1 MLNKFLNLFGSNIAI
16 IYICSMK
23 FSISFIISL
32 SLNFIKIL
40 YNFKDDSTNLVINLN
55 IEIMKSLK
63 VNYQG
68 KDYTLNLPTMF
79 AEVDMNYLQSLVA
92 NVNVAPHYS
101 IVAILIKER
110 PTIIISSLKQNKNST
125 VSGIP
130 VMIKHNS
137 PDNDFMKGIKLGD
150 KLNVAGSDLAI
161 GYHVAAKGNS
171 LSPTFLARLAIDDK
185 NIYTDCLNINEGTYF
200 VEFKI
205 IPNNAIH
212 AAINNDSKLVIDTYF
227 VEDNGND

>member
-1 MLNKFLNLFGSNIAI
+1 
-16 IYICSMK
+16 MK
-23 FSISFIISL
+23 
-32 SLNFIKIL
+32 N
-40 YNFKDDSTNLVINLN
+40 
-55 IEIMKSLK
+55 LK

-101 IVAILIKER
+101 VIAILIKER
-110 PTIIISSLKQNKNST
+110 PTMIISSLKQNKNST

-161 GYHVAAKGNS
+161 GYHVAANGNS
-171 LSPTFLARLAIDDK
+171 LSPAFLTRLAVSDS
-185 NIYTDCLNINEGTYF
+185 NLYAECLNITEGTYF

-212 AAINNDSKLVIDTYF
+212 AAINGDSKPIVDVYF
-227 VEDNGND
+227 TEDSKNG